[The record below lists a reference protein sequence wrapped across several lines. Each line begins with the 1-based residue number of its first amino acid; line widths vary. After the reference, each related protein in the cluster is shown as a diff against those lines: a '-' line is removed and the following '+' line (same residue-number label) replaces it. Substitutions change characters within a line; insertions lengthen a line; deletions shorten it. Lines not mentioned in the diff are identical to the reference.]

1 MAKKYSSLDNLDD
14 LMDFSDLGDLLQQSG
29 IQISSAESDSSAVPI
44 ANQPLVQPVSSIAN
58 PNQVSTSS
66 SSSSS
71 SSQPKAHDPTDP
83 FSQLLKQFGTPS
95 IKLNNLDD
103 CLICCHPLYIK
114 VKLAC
119 GHEFCLGCIKGTL
132 LRLSHGQSGEC
143 PCCFQPISD
152 HMKSQIK
159 KNPQQL
165 APAGFIKVE
174 DSYLKDM
181 NVYWFYSSKE
191 RGHWWAYDI
200 ASAEEIETL
209 YQQSLVN
216 GGIGQNTLSICGM
229 VRIFDFDGYWQI
241 NEYNQSRRKI
251 KRVMKVNIHNFLSS
265 GHVKG
270 LAGYKHQLNVV

>member
-1 MAKKYSSLDNLDD
+1 MAKKYTSLSNLDD

-29 IQISSAESDSSAVPI
+29 IQISSADADPNSISPADAGP
-44 ANQPLVQPVSSIAN
+44 SSIPAAN
-58 PNQVSTSS
+58 SVVNLNSEPLA
-66 SSSSS
+66 
-71 SSQPKAHDPTDP
+71 QPKVHDPTDP

-95 IKLNNLDD
+95 IKISDLDD

-114 VKLAC
+114 VKLTC

-132 LRLSHGQSGEC
+132 LRLGHGQSGEC

-152 HMKSQIK
+152 QIKTQIK

-165 APAGFIKVE
+165 APAGLIKFE
-174 DSYLKDM
+174 DSYLKDID
-181 NVYWFYSSKE
+181 VYWFYSSKE
-191 RGHWWAYDI
+191 RGQWWAYDI
-200 ASAEEIETL
+200 ASAQEIETL

-216 GGIGQNTLSICGM
+216 NGAGQNTLSICGM

-241 NEYNQSRRKI
+241 NEYNQGRRKI
-251 KRVMKVNIHNFLSS
+251 KRVMKANIQSFLSS

-270 LAGYKHQLNVV
+270 LAGYKHQLNSV